1 MAKDSIYDK
10 ARRLN
15 EMIDK
20 LGKSVIVRRGK
31 IVAFSDN
38 ESRDY
43 IKFTLFP
50 KKKKRRKKK

>member
-15 EMIDK
+15 EMIVK
-20 LGKSVIVRRGK
+20 LGKSVVVRRGI

-38 ESRDY
+38 EDRLS
-43 IKFTLFP
+43 
-50 KKKKRRKKK
+50 KKRKRRKKK